1 LIHPGGEFP
10 VLFFIKG
17 PEEAQGLDSIE
28 RRLAIIIGR
37 IELLH
42 KVVNEGLVSTRIPFM
57 ENILLSVR
65 NEEGSATQVT
75 YFQERHPYR

>member
-17 PEEAQGLDSIE
+17 PEKAQGLDSIE
-28 RRLAIIIGR
+28 RRLAVIVSR
-37 IELLH
+37 IELLY
-42 KVVNEGLVSTRIPFM
+42 KVVNEGLVSARVSFM
-57 ENILLSVR
+57 EKILLSIR
-65 NEEGSATQVT
+65 NREGRETQVT